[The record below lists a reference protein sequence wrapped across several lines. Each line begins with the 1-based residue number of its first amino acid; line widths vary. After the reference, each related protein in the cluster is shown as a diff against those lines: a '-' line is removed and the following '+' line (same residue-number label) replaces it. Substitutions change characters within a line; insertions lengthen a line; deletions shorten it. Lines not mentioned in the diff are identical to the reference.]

1 MYYNKR
7 ERWSIMT
14 KTTEQKQ
21 IKELETKL
29 AKACEL
35 IQKQQKAHVAF
46 KSQYIELINL
56 LEKNQN
62 GSFTISNYVEDEL
75 IIKGWTTKKDVIVNN
90 QNRIFF
96 ALFENA
102 SYLMNSKDYFIITPS
117 NGATLG
123 NAKDEVYQIEIDYN
137 KIPDAKKAYLNK
149 AYNLDMPLAKQ
160 DDRLIRDEV
169 AEEINQFIYSLTG
182 KTIEY

>member
-1 MYYNKR
+1 
-7 ERWSIMT
+7 MT
-14 KTTEQKQ
+14 KSAEKQ

-62 GSFTISNYVEDEL
+62 GSFTIANYVEDEL
-75 IIKGWTTKKDVIVNN
+75 IIRGWQTKKDVVINN
-90 QNRIFF
+90 QEKIFF

-102 SYLMNSKDYFIITPS
+102 PIC
-117 NGATLG
+117 TL
-123 NAKDEVYQIEIDYN
+123 
-137 KIPDAKKAYLNK
+137 
-149 AYNLDMPLAKQ
+149 YNLF
-160 DDRLIRDEV
+160 IV
-169 AEEINQFIYSLTG
+169 INIFCFS
-182 KTIEY
+182 